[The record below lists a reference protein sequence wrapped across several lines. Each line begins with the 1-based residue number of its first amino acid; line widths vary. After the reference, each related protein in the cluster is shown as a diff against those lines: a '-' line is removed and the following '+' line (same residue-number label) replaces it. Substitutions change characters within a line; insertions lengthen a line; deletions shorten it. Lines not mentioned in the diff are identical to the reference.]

1 MTLKNV
7 IRYYLI
13 NWVSEFDRIY
23 GMDVFKQ
30 ISGRKGAVESR
41 FFLPYVLFPRYLQ
54 LFFLLCTIRKIQVHT
69 IQLCPQFWQ
78 MATVLLKVL
87 FPYIFKP
94 PRFLPPNNKPHHQP
108 IVSQYRGCSHQ
119 PKHNQY
125 RQPWLFFAG
134 WITTLFVPAPKFPVC
149 SL

>member
-1 MTLKNV
+1 MLQHGQG
-7 IRYYLI
+7 I
-13 NWVSEFDRIY
+13 
-23 GMDVFKQ
+23 
-30 ISGRKGAVESR
+30 R
-41 FFLPYVLFPRYLQ
+41 FFVHMDSLLLLPTGIIACADFDCNM
-54 LFFLLCTIRKIQVHT
+54 LLIETADIFAVQSHT